1 MDWIS
6 PRVCRSA
13 GMAAGVT
20 VLLLLSPDRVAADP
34 PQEPAAPAGAEVRV
48 ARLIK
53 DLAASDFTTRNSA
66 HEQLSKLGSKSR
78 QQLQQA
84 LTDPDPE
91 VRLRAGRLLERL
103 KLDDLWAAGRVTV
116 RAAGE
121 PASKILVA
129 MAEQSGNHIHVGDP
143 YGTFAEEKIDAE
155 YSGACY
161 WEAVDDVCR
170 RTGNR
175 LRPHY
180 DTHTPGVVVSSGA
193 PGDYPRAYSGPVRAQ
208 ITSAKRH
215 FVEEL
220 SYEERRSELAHSFHV
235 NLQFNWEDRF
245 RIVGYA
251 TQPELVEGVTDNH
264 VIISAAQP
272 SGGGWN
278 ATSPGLRQVTA
289 SLKLNPIPVSAA
301 SLTVFTIKWGLIAV
315 GEPAT
320 LEIADLQPGK
330 LHSQDDVAV
339 KIESVEKQA
348 AGKYIVTVNVLRD
361 LAMPDPYEIVFREYD
376 VQLIDRH
383 DQPFRVQSQTPA
395 LTERGVQLRITYH
408 GESTESEP
416 KLLKLQ
422 YPRLRARRD
431 LHLTFKNVPLPVG
444 KPE

>member
-6 PRVCRSA
+6 PRVCRLA
-13 GMAAGVT
+13 GIAASL
-20 VLLLLSPDRVAADP
+20 VLLLLPVRVAAQP
-34 PQEPAAPAGAEVRV
+34 PAAEEKPAAAEVRV

-53 DLAASDFTTRNSA
+53 DLGAGNFTTRNSA
-66 HEQLSKLGSKSR
+66 HGQLSKLGPESLP
-78 QQLQQA
+78 QLEKA
-84 LTDPDPE
+84 LHDSDPE
-91 VRLRAGRLLERL
+91 VRLRAGQLLERL
-103 KLDDLWAAGRVTV
+103 KLDTLWAASRVEV
-116 RAAGE
+116 RLAGE
-121 PASKILVA
+121 PASKILLA
-129 MAEQSGNHIHVGDP
+129 MAEQTGNHIHVGDP
-143 YGTFAEEKIDAE
+143 YGTFAEEKIDVD
-155 YSGACY
+155 YSGTCY

-180 DTHTPGVVVSSGA
+180 DTHTPGVVVSSGS
-193 PGDYPRAYSGPVRAQ
+193 PGEYPRAYSGPVRAQ

-220 SYEERRSELAHSFHV
+220 SYEERRSELSHSFHV

-251 TQPELVEGVTDNH
+251 TQPELVEGVTDNG

-272 SGGGWN
+272 SSGGWN

-301 SLTVFTIKWGLIAV
+301 SLEVFTVKWGLIAV

-320 LEIADLQPGK
+320 LEIAELAPGK
-330 LHSQDDVAV
+330 VHAQDDVAV

-348 AGKYIVTVNVLRD
+348 AGKYIVTLNVLRD
-361 LAMPDPYEIVFREYD
+361 LSMPDPYEIVFREYD

-383 DQPFRVQSQTPA
+383 DQPFRVQNQTPA

-408 GESTESEP
+408 GESAESEP
-416 KLLKLQ
+416 KLLKVQ

-431 LHLTFKNVPLPVG
+431 VHLTFKNVPLPVG